1 MDGVCDVKIYSRD
14 FTVLTKEE
22 LKEWEILKD
31 KEVVHRSGNFVVR
44 RSKYREYPA
53 AVRHYES
60 LFPNNHLDIVDLQKI
75 EQLTKL
81 TEKFHQMIDNP
92 NSNERSIL
100 NWIRENRAY
109 FIIASIMK
117 GPYNFGHHDA
127 FIFPEFQLGNTY
139 QVDYLIVG
147 RNSGGYE
154 FIFVELEH
162 PNKNITLADGHL
174 GDAIRKGERQ
184 VIDWKYWLEAN
195 YATLYETF
203 NKYKDPKKLL
213 PVEFMKYDSTRIH
226 YAVIAGRRNDF
237 NEKTYQLKRQKLT
250 EGILLLHYDN
260 LYDSAMALIG
270 ESTY

>member
-1 MDGVCDVKIYSRD
+1 MKIYSRD

-195 YATLYETF
+195 YATLY
-203 NKYKDPKKLL
+203 
-213 PVEFMKYDSTRIH
+213 VFMAD
-226 YAVIAGRRNDF
+226 
-237 NEKTYQLKRQKLT
+237 
-250 EGILLLHYDN
+250 
-260 LYDSAMALIG
+260 
-270 ESTY
+270 